1 MIEIVEKV
9 NLYIVWNQI
18 RLRIRKRLSRS
29 AMMKVLILMFI
40 VFATNCFAVTLKED
54 AITRLSANNS
64 ESVKTGLINGGVI
77 CNPGLYGDNGVTQS
91 TGSYV
96 SYSCVEEASIAVD
109 YGSVS
114 TETGAGST
122 TTHTAT
128 SAAAAY

>member
-1 MIEIVEKV
+1 
-9 NLYIVWNQI
+9 
-18 RLRIRKRLSRS
+18 
-29 AMMKVLILMFI
+29 MKVLILMFI

-96 SYSCVEEASIAVD
+96 SYSCVEQYEAAFEPATSPT
-109 YGSVS
+109 SPTS
-114 TETGAGST
+114 PT
-122 TTHTAT
+122 TTQTAT
-128 SAAAAY
+128 SAAY